1 VDFYRGAGKI
11 GSLEILALGDSP
23 VHRIHPG
30 LKLVATLVYIGTV
43 VSFPPGDLSG
53 PGIFILYP
61 VALMPLSGTPWKP
74 LAARLLV
81 SLPFVLAG
89 AFSNLL
95 MLKETVFYIGSFPVT
110 AGMLSFASIL
120 YRTFLAVL
128 AVLIL
133 IATTPFPDLVRQ
145 LGRMGMP
152 RVFCLQTT
160 MTWRYLNVLI
170 AEAGAMYT
178 AYLLRSGGKK
188 GIGMKHMGSFLGLL
202 LLRSFDRAERVYR
215 AMKSRGFDGNFYY
228 TGAGGTGGVSGANG
242 TSGANGG
249 GARSILPVEWLCTF
263 AFCGV
268 VVFFRFFNAGD
279 FLGGII
285 MKIAGG

>member
-1 VDFYRGAGKI
+1 MDFYRGAGKI
-11 GSLEILALGDSP
+11 GSLEILASGVSP
-23 VHRIHPG
+23 VHRLHPG
-30 LKLVATLVYIGTV
+30 VKLVVTLVYIGTV
-43 VSFPPGDLSG
+43 VSFPAGDLSG
-53 PGIFILYP
+53 PGIFVLYP
-61 VALMPLSGTPWKP
+61 VVLMPLSGTPWKP
-74 LAARLLV
+74 LFARLLV

-89 AFSNLL
+89 AVSNLL

-110 AGMLSFASIL
+110 AGMLSFVSIL

-133 IATTPFPDLVRQ
+133 AATTPFPDLVRQ

-152 RVFCLQTT
+152 RVFCLQTV

-170 AEAGAMYT
+170 SEAGAMYT
-178 AYLLRSGGKK
+178 AYLLRSGGQK

-215 AMKSRGFDGNFYY
+215 AMKSRGFDGSFNHAGGANDAG
-228 TGAGGTGGVSGANG
+228 GAGGTSGVNGA
-242 TSGANGG
+242 
-249 GARSILPVEWLCTF
+249 ARRILPVEWLY
-263 AFCGV
+263 ALALCGV
-268 VVFFRFFNAGD
+268 AVFFRLFNAGD

-285 MKIAGG
+285 MKFTGG